1 VAQESV
7 NTLGSLFN
15 TLKGHVTELYSAV
28 AATQA
33 QSARAG
39 LQFIDQALGTA
50 RSTGYL
56 PDATSLSDAITA
68 ARSGLDSS
76 QFGSAFEQQRAQLT
90 LAGKLAEL
98 KDLTGTQKTL
108 AEQQLATAEDQ
119 LASLDKI
126 LSNAKDQVDALRGI
140 DTSVLSVGQAL
151 EKISSALLGEKD
163 GNASAT
169 KPGVQV
175 TDPGAQ
181 FTVGGGGSGTGP
193 ATGGA
198 SSGGSSGGFTVGGGG
213 SGTSSS
219 STKYSREVN
228 LGAGAFSV
236 GVTDPAEIS
245 RLDSLATLAQK
256 FTGTG
261 NVKGLLEATQASGAT
276 LSDLA
281 TMAGFRYEDLL
292 KAAESVGVPRFAVGT
307 NYVPQD
313 MLALI
318 HEGEAIVPK
327 AYNPA
332 AHALPQASSA
342 SSELLTRLIAEV
354 QALRAQ
360 TAQLEAQARRTADA
374 TNGNPEGGAVPMALV
389 EDHTQ

>member
-1 VAQESV
+1 M
-7 NTLGSLFN
+7 
-15 TLKGHVTELYSAV
+15 
-28 AATQA
+28 
-33 QSARAG
+33 
-39 LQFIDQALGTA
+39 
-50 RSTGYL
+50 
-56 PDATSLSDAITA
+56 
-68 ARSGLDSS
+68 
-76 QFGSAFEQQRAQLT
+76 
-90 LAGKLAEL
+90 
-98 KDLTGTQKTL
+98 
-108 AEQQLATAEDQ
+108 
-119 LASLDKI
+119 
-126 LSNAKDQVDALRGI
+126 
-140 DTSVLSVGQAL
+140 
-151 EKISSALLGEKD
+151 
-163 GNASAT
+163 
-169 KPGVQV
+169 
-175 TDPGAQ
+175 
-181 FTVGGGGSGTGP
+181 
-193 ATGGA
+193 
-198 SSGGSSGGFTVGGGG
+198 
-213 SGTSSS
+213 
-219 STKYSREVN
+219 
-228 LGAGAFSV
+228 
-236 GVTDPAEIS
+236 
-245 RLDSLATLAQK
+245 
-256 FTGTG
+256 
-261 NVKGLLEATQASGAT
+261 KGLLEATQASGAT